1 MSDDDDKK
9 PSAEDILFGKGASGN
24 DDKPL
29 KGNADLVLKPDY
41 GRRPGHVPKGLG
53 AGPAG
58 PTMNAPRPQHS
69 REAADASRKLRTP
82 EAQVEKQPDK
92 VTLKTDVKEIDDQSI
107 KDGFTPLPQDKLDE
121 RIEKERRKAELKER
135 QKAERMQDKSQ
146 GRDDEGR

>member
-9 PSAEDILFGKGASGN
+9 PSADDILLGRGGSGN

-29 KGNADLVLKPDY
+29 KGNTHLDLKPEDE
-41 GRRPGHVPKGLG
+41 RRPGHAPRGHG
-53 AGPAG
+53 PGPAG

-69 REAADASRKLRTP
+69 KEAADAARKLRTP
-82 EAQVEKQPDK
+82 EAQAEKEPDK
-92 VTLKTDVKEIDDQSI
+92 VTLETGVKEIDEKSR

-135 QKAERMQDKSQ
+135 QKAERTQDNSK
-146 GRDDEGR
+146 GLDDEGR